1 MGIRCAGLGGGG
13 GYHDQHMF
21 YLLRVLFFFKVVF
34 VAKRPQG
41 WEATVLPAVAQAA
54 VVLLQR
60 EIPDAINVAVAVHAR
75 QHGVTVI
82 LDLGGDDAP
91 PPK

>member
-1 MGIRCAGLGGGG
+1 M
-13 GYHDQHMF
+13 
-21 YLLRVLFFFKVVF
+21 
-34 VAKRPQG
+34 
-41 WEATVLPAVAQAA
+41 LPAVAQAA

-91 PPK
+91 PPKYARVFSYTVLTIPYSPFNSSHKP